1 MILTAA
7 QVVAVT
13 LIGGLVALDGT
24 SVGQFMVS
32 RPFVAAALGG
42 LVVGRPAQG
51 IVAGLVLE
59 ALHLA
64 VLPVGAA
71 KYPEGGPPALAAGA
85 AYAASVRPDALGT
98 VHSGIFPPA
107 AQGATLLLAV
117 LVALALEMVGGR
129 SVEAMRRWNVRFAGA
144 PPEGLSP
151 GRLARRH
158 LAPVAV
164 DFARG
169 AGLTLAAL
177 LVLGWLLPMTG
188 FPGFPEVAITAILRL
203 AVVAGLASALRLFGR
218 GHWPLFAAGAAAG
231 VLVAWLR

>member
-13 LIGGLVALDGT
+13 LIGGLVALDAT
-24 SVGQFMVS
+24 SLGQFMVS

-51 IVAGLVLE
+51 IIAGVVLE

-85 AYAASVRPDALGT
+85 VYAAN
-98 VHSGIFPPA
+98 FPPVA
-107 AQGATLLLAV
+107 ASATLLVVV

-129 SVEAMRRWNVRFAGA
+129 SVDLMRQVTVRFAGA
-144 PPEGLSP
+144 PVEGLTP
-151 GRLARRH
+151 GQLARRH
-158 LAPVAV
+158 LAPMAI

-169 AGLTLAAL
+169 ALLTLAAVL
-177 LVLGWLLPMTG
+177 LLGWLLRAID
-188 FPGFPEVAITAILRL
+188 FSGFPEVAIETLLRL

-218 GHWPLFAAGAAAG
+218 AHYPLFLAGAAGGA
-231 VLVAWLR
+231 LVAWLR

>member
-13 LIGGLVALDGT
+13 LIGGLVALDAT
-24 SVGQFMVS
+24 SVGQFMIS

-51 IVAGLVLE
+51 IVAGVVLE

-85 AYAASVRPDALGT
+85 VYAAN
-98 VHSGIFPPA
+98 FPPV
-107 AQGATLLLAV
+107 AQGATLLVAV

-129 SVEAMRRWNVRFAGA
+129 TVEAMRQVNVRFAGA
-144 PPEGLSP
+144 PADGLTP
-151 GRLARRH
+151 GQLARRH
-158 LAPVAV
+158 LAPVAI

-169 AGLTLAAL
+169 ALLTLAAVL
-177 LVLGWLLPMTG
+177 LLGWLLRAID
-188 FPGFPEVAITAILRL
+188 FAGFPEVAIGSILRL
-203 AVVAGLASALRLFGR
+203 SVVAGLASALRLFGR
-218 GHWPLFAAGAAAG
+218 AHWPLFAAGAAAG

>member
-7 QVVAVT
+7 QLVAVT

-42 LVVGRPAQG
+42 LVVGRPMEG
-51 IVAGLVLE
+51 VAAGVVLE

-71 KYPEGGPPALAAGA
+71 RYPEGGPPAVAAGA
-85 AYAASVRPDALGT
+85 VYAAN
-98 VHSGIFPPA
+98 FPPVA
-107 AQGATLLLAV
+107 AAGTLLVTV
-117 LVALALEMVGGR
+117 LVALALEWAGGR
-129 SVEAMRRWNVRFAGA
+129 SVEALRHLNVRFAGA
-144 PPEGLSP
+144 PAAGISP
-151 GRLARRH
+151 GALAGRH
-158 LAPVAV
+158 LAPVAI

-169 AGLTLAAL
+169 AAITLGAVL
-177 LVLGWLLPMTG
+177 LLGWLLRAIDFSG
-188 FPGFPEVAITAILRL
+188 FPPVAVGTILRL

-218 GHWPLFAAGAAAG
+218 AHYPLFLAGAAAG
-231 VLVAWLR
+231 AVVAWLR